1 MGSDSP
7 HGSGPHSTGADGRVP
22 VDADGDR
29 LPDGA
34 WVASQ
39 KEGANAMGAGLQFGA
54 VICVFAFAGL
64 KLDGVL
70 DTKPLMLVLGVLIG
84 FTGGTISLLKTFK

>member
-7 HGSGPHSTGADGRVP
+7 RVGSQRAGADGRVP

-29 LPDGA
+29 LPNGE

-39 KEGANAMGAGLQFGA
+39 KEGANAMGAGRSS
-54 VICVFAFAGL
+54 VR
-64 KLDGVL
+64 
-70 DTKPLMLVLGVLIG
+70 
-84 FTGGTISLLKTFK
+84 